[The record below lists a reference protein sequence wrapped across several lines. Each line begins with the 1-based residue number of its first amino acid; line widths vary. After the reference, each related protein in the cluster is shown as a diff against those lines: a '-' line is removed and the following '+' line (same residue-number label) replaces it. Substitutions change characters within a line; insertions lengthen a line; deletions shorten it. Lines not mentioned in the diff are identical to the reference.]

1 MQKAQTDCTHTFE
14 RKKMIG
20 STRPCLSIKLF
31 VCRAA
36 RVRHSESKGVLK
48 TRKDYGQGRSLI
60 VTHCSCLCLCR
71 VVSCMAVAWRG
82 VAYLARTDCFR

>member
-60 VTHCSCLCLCR
+60 VLVLVC
-71 VVSCMAVAWRG
+71 VVSFPAWPWRG
-82 VAYLARTDCFR
+82 VAWRI